1 MMSHLLFGGMVICL
15 LAVIYFVATADFQWP
30 RR

>member
-1 MMSHLLFGGMVICL
+1 MMNHLLFGGMVICL
-15 LAVIYFVATADFQWP
+15 IAVLLFVIKGDFQWP